1 VSIRFR
7 AERGVSNPEAVWRRL
22 ASVADMPRYWGG
34 HRAVRV
40 LGRRGS
46 AYLVEVVFAF
56 PGPFNRG
63 VAEVEVDEVGRAV
76 VLRYL
81 RGPFRGVV
89 RNYVAG
95 GRVVS
100 EWDVVLGWWLRPLR
114 RWLAS
119 HFRRGAERALERLE
133 MG

>member
-1 VSIRFR
+1 
-7 AERGVSNPEAVWRRL
+7 
-22 ASVADMPRYWGG
+22 
-34 HRAVRV
+34 
-40 LGRRGS
+40 
-46 AYLVEVVFAF
+46 
-56 PGPFNRG
+56 
-63 VAEVEVDEVGRAV
+63 VEVDEAGRAV

-119 HFRRGAERALERLE
+119 HFRRGAERALERL
-133 MG
+133 G